1 MRMSQSKIETLA
13 DIEEFEKVPLDQR
26 LSFFNT
32 YDMLK
37 NGASIDPEALAI
49 SFISSGEDYTS
60 PLQLT
65 YRQFMAQINKT
76 ANLLHD
82 MNLGPQDVVSYLLPN
97 LPQTHSI
104 LWGGEAVGIVNPI
117 NPMAEP
123 ATITELCRAAGTK
136 VLVALGA
143 IPGADIWEKALAVRK
158 NLPEI
163 EAIIRVLGPSDE
175 RNGIYGFDE
184 TLARYDGGKLD
195 FRREIKPDDIA
206 SLYHTG
212 GTTGTPK
219 LAPRSHH
226 NEVAMAFMIRC
237 AVPLNQ
243 GETSLCGLPLFH
255 ANGTMI
261 TGAMPFS
268 VGAHEVFLTPSG
280 YRNPDVMKNFYNIV
294 EHYKAKNFSAVPTVL
309 AMLTDVLTKGVDISS
324 LRSVICG
331 AAPLSVELFDK
342 FESHTNMKIQ
352 EGYGLTEGTTASSVN
367 PFYGVRKVGS
377 IGLRLPYQDMR
388 IFKVDVQGQL
398 VREAEIDE
406 IGSICISGP
415 SVFKGYTDDKY
426 NSDIWP
432 KEGWFNT
439 GDLGRR
445 DADGYFW
452 LTGRKKELIIRGGH
466 NIDPATIE
474 NPLYNLEGVNL
485 AAAVGRPDSR
495 LGEVP
500 VVYVQ
505 CKEDS
510 GLTPETIKTYLEV
523 EIGERAA
530 VPKEVLI
537 IEEMPLTAVGKIF
550 KPKLQWD
557 AVRRVLQSELEKL
570 EKTFEVKE
578 ISVGEDPLH
587 GTLAKITLKTSEDA
601 TPGQIESQIKIL
613 LAGYSIKYRLEFI
626 E

>member
-1 MRMSQSKIETLA
+1 LNQLKISNFV
-13 DIEEFEKVPLDQR
+13 DIQEFEKVPINER

-37 NGASIDPEALAI
+37 NGAAIDPDALAI
-49 SFISSGEDYTS
+49 SFISSAEDYTS
-60 PLQLT
+60 PQLVT
-65 YRQFMAQINKT
+65 YRQFMAQINQT

-82 MNLGPQDVVSYLLPN
+82 MNIGSQDVVSYLLPN

-117 NPMAEP
+117 NPMLES
-123 ATITELCRAAGTK
+123 ATITKLCQAAGTK
-136 VLVALGA
+136 VLVALGE

-158 NLPEI
+158 DLPEI
-163 EAIIRVLGPSDE
+163 KAIIRVLGPSDE
-175 RNGIYGFDE
+175 KKGIYGFDE
-184 TLARYDGGKLD
+184 TLAKYNNEKLN
-195 FRREIKPDDIA
+195 FRREIQPADIA

-219 LAPRSHH
+219 LAPHSHY
-226 NEVAMAFMIRC
+226 NEVAMAFMLRC
-237 AVPLNQ
+237 AITLNQ

-255 ANGTMI
+255 VNGTMV

-268 VGAHEVFLTPSG
+268 VGGHVVLLTPSG
-280 YRNPDVMKNFYNIV
+280 YRNPDIIKNFYKIV
-294 EHYKAKNFSAVPTVL
+294 EHYKANNFSAVPTVI
-309 AMLTDVLTKGVDISS
+309 AMLTDVPTRGMDISS

-331 AAPLSVELFDK
+331 AAPLSVELFNK

-352 EGYGLTEGTTASSVN
+352 EGYGLTEGTTASSIN
-367 PFYGVRKVGS
+367 PFHGKRKVGS
-377 IGLRLPYQDMR
+377 IGLRFPYQDMR
-388 IFKVDVQGQL
+388 IFNVDDQGQF
-398 VREAEIDE
+398 VREAEVDE
-406 IGSICISGP
+406 IGSVCIKGP
-415 SVFKGYTDDKY
+415 NVFKGYTEERY
-426 NSDIWP
+426 NTEIWP

-445 DADGYFW
+445 DADGYVW

-474 NPLYNLEGVNL
+474 NPLYNLEGVSL
-485 AAAVGRPDSR
+485 AAAVGRPDPR
-495 LGEVP
+495 LGEMP

-510 GLTPETIKTYLEV
+510 DLTPETIKAYLETQ
-523 EIGERAA
+523 IGERAA

-537 IEEMPLTAVGKIF
+537 IEEMPLTPVGKIF

-557 AVRRVLQSELEKL
+557 AMRRALQFELDKL

-587 GTLAKITLKTSEDA
+587 GTLATVMLKTSTGA
-601 TPGQIESQIKIL
+601 TSEEIESQIKNL
-613 LAGYSIKYRLEFI
+613 LAEYSIKYRLEFI